1 MIWRY
6 VPLSK
11 HSERYK
17 TGRKTR
23 KTWSTIPVEEQKMCE
38 HDFRVS
44 VSYLEKCAAC
54 GCFQK
59 TERSVV
65 LSPTTFWRFQKQG
78 TGNLGCLLSDYS
90 MLLITLNTLR
100 RQTHY

>member
-1 MIWRY
+1 
-6 VPLSK
+6 
-11 HSERYK
+11 
-17 TGRKTR
+17 
-23 KTWSTIPVEEQKMCE
+23 MCE